1 MTASWKNV
9 PAGVNSLGIPA
20 TDDFGSSGLW
30 LGDSYPKYTTFQHI
44 NLTSWNVNDAWN
56 WRSWGSD
63 WKYRGMQ

>member
-30 LGDSYPKYTTFQHI
+30 LGDSYPKYTTFQH
-44 NLTSWNVNDAWN
+44 WPV
-56 WRSWGSD
+56 
-63 WKYRGMQ
+63 MV